1 MKGLVNVLVFDC
13 QHPHV
18 AVYKYAWLEV
28 CKRELN
34 PDGMPNLQLIIP
46 PELKLNPY
54 TGKPMQKRVVQF
66 P

>member
-18 AVYKYAWLEV
+18 EVKKFGWLDV